1 MCSSNS
7 LWGENNW
14 WWIIIVVI
22 LIWICCCQNNNGYSD
37 MEQLRKQLR
46 LLLLN
51 LPRHIRE

>member
-37 MEQLRKQLR
+37 M
-46 LLLLN
+46 N
-51 LPRHIRE
+51 NCGNTCGCCC

>member
-37 MEQLRKQLR
+37 M
-46 LLLLN
+46 N
-51 LPRHIRE
+51 HCGNNCGCCC